1 MCSHALYSSTVR
13 RVERKNRFFFMPA
26 HLYTVTNFSF
36 RCAEAR
42 YNDDVVCDSSLDCS
56 LTPLSIN
63 RLMQKHKGVLK
74 MHNAAIKFT
83 VRNEQLF
90 VSPLKNS
97 SIFVVNDDDLTEEIT
112 DKMTR
117 RVGNGYIL
125 KFRSAD
131 DDGSEY
137 VLSCEEFCPIEY
149 A

>member
-1 MCSHALYSSTVR
+1 
-13 RVERKNRFFFMPA
+13 
-26 HLYTVTNFSF
+26 
-36 RCAEAR
+36 
-42 YNDDVVCDSSLDCS
+42 
-56 LTPLSIN
+56 
-63 RLMQKHKGVLK
+63 MQKHKGVLK